1 MFEIKEFFRVTKEFL
16 KLMPVLAVKPT
27 SNEDTVSMATV
38 LEGTVAKYTDRSMII
53 FEGRELT
60 WGEFNALTNQFAHAL
75 MARGVKRGDCVSVM
89 MENRIEM
96 LACTFALQKIGAI
109 SSLINFALSGAQ
121 LAHCVNISDSC
132 KCLVG
137 EEIYASLDAVR
148 PQLSLNDEDI
158 LWVADQRSNPVPQN
172 AEDIVST
179 LDQYPNTNLADT
191 NSILAG
197 STAMYIFTSGTTG
210 MPKAAKIPHRRWM
223 AAAHA
228 FGLAG
233 CQAKPGDRFYLCLP
247 LFHGTGLM
255 CGIGSSFYTGAS
267 IFLRRRFSASEFW
280 SDVQTYQTTNFI
292 YVGELCRYL
301 LAQPPRPEELNNPL
315 TRVFGNGLRPD
326 IWDEFKQ
333 RFGIERV
340 CEFYGSSEGNV
351 SFFNALNKD
360 RTMGLT
366 PATVMLV
373 KYDVDADE
381 MVRDKQGNLLQVA
394 KGETGLL
401 LGEIDDK
408 FKFDG
413 YTNDDATESKILR
426 DVVKPGD
433 AWFNTGDLIRE
444 VDVGFALGKAHYQ
457 FVDRVGDTF
466 RWRSENVSTNEVGE
480 ILNGCD
486 QIEMANVYGVDVPAT
501 EGKAGMV
508 SVMLKPGQVFD
519 VDAFSIFVN
528 ANLTHFSQP
537 VFVRVQPEA
546 ATTGTFKLLKGDL
559 RKQAFHIDQ
568 VTDDLYVLPP
578 RGKQY
583 QKLERDLYERIM
595 DGSAGY

>member
-38 LEGTVAKYTDRSMII
+38 LEGTVAKYADRSMII

-191 NSILAG
+191 GSILAG

-480 ILNGCD
+480 ILNGHD

-508 SVMLKPGQVFD
+508 SVILKPGQVFD
-519 VDAFSIFVN
+519 VDAFSTFVN

-546 ATTGTFKLLKGDL
+546 TTTGTFKLLKGDL

-583 QKLERDLYERIM
+583 QKLERDLYESIM

>member
-1 MFEIKEFFRVTKEFL
+1 MFDFKEYFRVTKEFL
-16 KLMPVLAVKPT
+16 KLVPVLAVKPP
-27 SNEDTVSMATV
+27 SNEDAVSMATV
-38 LEGTVAKYTDRSMII
+38 LEDTVAKYAGRSMII

-60 WGEFNALTNQFAHAL
+60 WGQFNALTNQIAHAL
-75 MARGVKRGDCVSVM
+75 IARGVQRGDCVSLI

-109 SSLINFALSGAQ
+109 SSLINYALTGAQ
-121 LAHCVNISDSC
+121 LAHCVTVSGSS

-137 EEIYASLDAVR
+137 EEIYSNLDAVR
-148 PQLSLNDEDI
+148 GDLALGDKEI
-158 LWVADQRSNPVPQN
+158 LWVADQRSNPVPTN
-172 AEDIVST
+172 AEDIVAV
-179 LDQYPNTNLADT
+179 LEQYPTTNLEDT
-191 NSILAG
+191 KTILAG

-223 AAAHA
+223 SAAHA

-233 CQAKPGDRFYLCLP
+233 CQAKPSDRFYLCLP
-247 LFHGTGLM
+247 LFHGTGLI
-255 CGIGSSFYTGAS
+255 CGIGSAFYTGAS

-280 SDVQTYQTTNFI
+280 SDVHKYKTTNFI

-301 LAQPPRPEELNNPL
+301 LAQPVSPFEQNNSL

-351 SFFNALNKD
+351 SFFNALNKN
-360 RTMGLT
+360 RTMGIT

-373 KYDVDADE
+373 KYDIDADE
-381 MVRDKQGNLLQVA
+381 MVRDANGKLIQVPV
-394 KGETGLL
+394 GEAGLL
-401 LGEIDDK
+401 LGEIDDR

-413 YTNDDATESKILR
+413 YTNDDATESKVLR

-433 AWFNTGDLIRE
+433 AWFNTGDLICE
-444 VDVGFALGKAHYQ
+444 IDVGFALGKPHYQ

-480 ILNGCD
+480 ILNGCG
-486 QIEMANVYGVDVPAT
+486 QVEMANVYGVDIPAT

-508 SVMLKPGQVFD
+508 SLLLKPGKEFD
-519 VDAFSIFVN
+519 AEAFSTFVN

-559 RKQAFHIDQ
+559 RKQAFHVDL
-568 VTDDLYVLPP
+568 VTDELYVMPP
-578 RGKQY
+578 RASQY
-583 QKLERDLYERIM
+583 QKLERDLYDKIM

>member
-148 PQLSLNDEDI
+148 PQLTLKDEDI
-158 LWVADQRSNPVPQN
+158 LWVADQRSNPAPQN

-191 NSILAG
+191 GSILAG

-233 CQAKPGDRFYLCLP
+233 CQAKPSDRFYLCLP

-301 LAQPPRPEELNNPL
+301 LAQPARPEELNNPL

-433 AWFNTGDLIRE
+433 AWFNTGDLIRQ

-480 ILNGCD
+480 ILNGHD

-508 SVMLKPGQVFD
+508 SVILKPGQVFD
-519 VDAFSIFVN
+519 VDAFSTFVN

-546 ATTGTFKLLKGDL
+546 TTTGTFKLLKGDL

-583 QKLERDLYERIM
+583 QKLERDLYNSIM

>member
-444 VDVGFALGKAHYQ
+444 VYVGFALGKAHYQ